1 MKKILVVDDDDDVL
15 ETIQLILEIGGYEVE
30 PLNDAEVVF
39 ERIEEFGPDLILL
52 DVVLGKIDGRVIC
65 SQIKCHS
72 ETGNIPILMMS
83 GLYDLKEVQNM
94 ECAPDDFM
102 SKPFKMDVLLEKIEK
117 LVNKKS
123 TTPRYDVN

>member
-30 PLNDAEVVF
+30 PLNDAEVIF
-39 ERIEEFGPDLILL
+39 ERIDEFRPHLILL

-65 SQIKCHS
+65 SQIKSHFD
-72 ETGNIPILMMS
+72 TKKIPVLMMS
-83 GLYDLKEVQNM
+83 GLYDLKEVQDM

-117 LVNKKS
+117 LVNYKS
-123 TTPRYDVN
+123 PSHLDIN

>member
-30 PLNDAEVVF
+30 PLNDAEVIF
-39 ERIEEFGPDLILL
+39 ERIEDFEPDLILL

-65 SQIKCHS
+65 SQIKCHVD
-72 ETGNIPILMMS
+72 TKKIPILMMS
-83 GLYDLKEVQNM
+83 GLYDLKEVQEM

-117 LVNKKS
+117 LVTRKE
-123 TTPRYDVN
+123 RYDIN